1 MLNLLEWS
9 SNYFLL
15 CNIFSS
21 FGSTFLEIFLTYIQN
36 FLLTC
41 YLYCCIFLSPMIFV
55 VVVLWMFLFNSIQFL
70 FCGFILFS
78 SLCEDI
84 TVFLWFWFALA
95 FDAIVYLF
103 LHSSISS
110 KWLFPTCKCWHLSS
124 MLEAFLRCLLIFG
137 CLILLSCGHYKLT
150 GDSNHFTGGCLL
162 SPAVGWSGCS
172 ARETPM
178 LPFFGSPNNQGT
190 SLPVSWLEGEAHPYS
205 WWWK

>member
-15 CNIFSS
+15 CDIFLS
-21 FGSTFLEIFLTYIQN
+21 FGFTFLETFLTYIQN

-41 YLYCCIFLSPMIFV
+41 YLYCCIFCPQWFLLLLLFECSFSTASSSCFV
-55 VVVLWMFLFNSIQFL
+55 VSFYFLLSVRILLCFL
-70 FCGFILFS
+70 LFG
-78 SLCEDI
+78 
-84 TVFLWFWFALA
+84 FALA

-110 KWLFPTCKCWHLSS
+110 KWFFPTCKCWHLSS
-124 MLEAFLRCLLIFG
+124 MLGAFLRCLLIFG
-137 CLILLSCGHYKLT
+137 CLLLLSCGHCKLT
-150 GDSNHFTGGCLL
+150 GDSNHLAGGCLL
-162 SPAVGWSGCS
+162 SPAVGWSGRS

-178 LPFFGSPNNQGT
+178 LLFFGSPNNQRT